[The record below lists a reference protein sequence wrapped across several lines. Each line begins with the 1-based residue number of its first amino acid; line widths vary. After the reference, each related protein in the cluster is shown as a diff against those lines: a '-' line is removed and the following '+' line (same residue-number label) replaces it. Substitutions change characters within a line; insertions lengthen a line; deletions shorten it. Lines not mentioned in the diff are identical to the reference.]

1 MGTVK
6 MGKNKNKKQVDSGKT
21 NGFANDA
28 TAEPVAKIEPVVSGS
43 YCDVV
48 SFDVNDQENYETHIK
63 KICEK
68 IENLKNANNINKN
81 TKALLEV
88 TFKIQSVDIDQNTTS
103 KDANSC
109 FEEQNKRSIPK
120 DVDNLPKVEST
131 TSLASNAEPESTS
144 LPAKDMSDARPIVET
159 SEDGKPDCPP
169 TPVSSL
175 RGAADQKP
183 KAGFAGLPID
193 DTADSWM
200 DDDVRPIVD
209 SDEEETDN
217 SKAEK
222 SKEDV
227 KLNNNIPSP
236 EKVLPTEQPKPA
248 CAGLPIDDTADSWMD
263 DDVGP
268 IADSDGEET
277 DDSKVE
283 KSEEDVKLNDNIPSP
298 EEVLPTEQ
306 PKPAFAGLPIDDTAD
321 SWMDDNVGPIDDS
334 DEETEV

>member
-1 MGTVK
+1 MG
-6 MGKNKNKKQVDSGKT
+6 
-21 NGFANDA
+21 GFANDA
-28 TAEPVAKIEPVVSGS
+28 TAEPLAKIEPVVSGS

-48 SFDVNDQENYETHIK
+48 LFDVNDQENYETHIK

-120 DVDNLPKVEST
+120 DVDNLPKVESA
-131 TSLASNAEPESTS
+131 TSLASNAEPESTG
-144 LPAKDMSDARPIVET
+144 LPTKDMSDARPIVET

-183 KAGFAGLPID
+183 KSGF
-193 DTADSWM
+193 
-200 DDDVRPIVD
+200 
-209 SDEEETDN
+209 
-217 SKAEK
+217 
-222 SKEDV
+222 
-227 KLNNNIPSP
+227 
-236 EKVLPTEQPKPA
+236 
-248 CAGLPIDDTADSWMD
+248 AGLPIDDTADSWMD

-268 IADSDGEET
+268 IADSDEEGT

-283 KSEEDVKLNDNIPSP
+283 KSEEDVKLNNNIPSP
-298 EEVLPTEQ
+298 EKVLPTEQ

-321 SWMDDNVGPIDDS
+321 SWMDDDVGPLDDSDDETEATKVEKDEKNVITEDKVLPVEQPKPAFAGLPIDDAADS
-334 DEETEV
+334 WMDDDVGTMIEGDDEEDMKEKEVAVKQEKEKQKNTPKPN